1 MRLDWIRDKVA
12 SGERLSFEDGVGLFL
27 YPDVITIGQ
36 LANSVR
42 EKLHGDRTY
51 FNRNMRIE
59 VTNVCVA
66 SCLFCSFA
74 KLEEGAP
81 GAHTM
86 KVEEAWRELEAR
98 MHDPPSEIHIV
109 NGLHPGLPF
118 SYYEELLAGFKRIK
132 PDIHLKCFTGV
143 EIHFFARHYGMTY
156 GEVLERLQR
165 AGLDSLPGGGAEIFH
180 PEVRSRI
187 AHDKATADEWLE
199 VHRVAHGLG
208 MRTNATMLY
217 GHIET
222 FEHRVD
228 HLLRL
233 RDLQDG
239 TGGLQAFIPL
249 AFHPDGNGMKN
260 LPAPTALDA
269 LRTIAVSRLLL
280 DNVRHVKAYWVSMTP
295 EVAQIA
301 LRFGADDIDG
311 TIVHETIYKAAG
323 SRSPGALSSEQL
335 VRLIQEA
342 GRIPVERDTLY
353 HVVRE
358 HPRSAVP
365 EGALKV
371 RDRKAAKHLDA
382 ASPATP
388 ERGRSD
394 GTPAPGLPE
403 RGRSLK
409 VLS

>member
-1 MRLDWIRDKVA
+1 MTLEAVRQKVER
-12 SGERLSFEDGVGLFL
+12 GERLSFDDGVALFRH
-27 YPDVITIGQ
+27 PDVVAIGQ
-36 LANSVR
+36 LANEVR
-42 EKLHGDRTY
+42 ERRHGDRTY

-86 KVEEAWRELEAR
+86 RVEEAWHELEAR
-98 MHDPPSEIHIV
+98 MDDPPSEIHIV

-132 PDIHLKCFTGV
+132 PDIHMKCFTAV
-143 EIHFFARHYGMTY
+143 EIHFFAEHYGMTHR
-156 GEVLERLQR
+156 EVLERLR
-165 AGLDSLPGGGAEIFH
+165 SAGLDSLPGGGAEIFH

-187 AHDKATADEWLE
+187 SHDKADADQWLA
-199 VHRVAHGLG
+199 VHRTAHALG

-233 RDLQDG
+233 RALQDE
-239 TGGLQAFIPL
+239 TEGLQAFIPL

-260 LPAPTALDA
+260 LPAPTAIDA
-269 LRTIAVSRLLL
+269 LRTVAVSRLLL
-280 DNVRHVKAYWVSMTP
+280 DNVPHVKAYWVSMTP

-311 TIVHETIYKAAG
+311 TIVHETIYRAAG
-323 SRSPGALSSEQL
+323 SRSPSGLTDEQL

-353 HVVRE
+353 RVVRE
-358 HPRSAVP
+358 HPRAALP
-365 EGALKV
+365 EAAFKV
-371 RDRKAAKHLDA
+371 RERKAAKHL
-382 ASPATP
+382 
-388 ERGRSD
+388 EV
-394 GTPAPGLPE
+394 LP
-403 RGRSLK
+403 
-409 VLS
+409 

>member
-1 MRLDWIRDKVA
+1 MLDAIREKVRA
-12 SGERLSFEDGVGLFL
+12 GERLTFDEGVELFRH
-27 YPDVITIGQ
+27 PDVVAVGQ
-36 LANSVR
+36 LANEVR
-42 EKLHGDRTY
+42 EGRHGDRTY

-74 KLEEGAP
+74 KLEEGSP

-86 KVEEAWRELEAR
+86 KLEEAWRELEVRAD
-98 MHDPPSEIHIV
+98 DPPAEIHIV

-132 PDIHLKCFTGV
+132 PDVHLKCFTAV
-143 EIHFFARHYGMTY
+143 EIHFFSTLYRMTY
-156 GEVLERLQR
+156 AEVLGRLRR

-180 PEVRSRI
+180 PDVRTRI
-187 AHDKATADEWLE
+187 AHDKATADEYLE
-199 VHRVAHGLG
+199 VHRVAHRMG

-233 RDLQDG
+233 RGLQDE
-239 TGGLQAFIPL
+239 TKGLQAFIPL
-249 AFHPDGNGMKN
+249 TFHPDGNGMRN
-260 LPAPTALDA
+260 LPAPTAVDA
-269 LRTIAVSRLLL
+269 LRTVAVSRLLL
-280 DNVRHVKAYWVSMTP
+280 DNVPHVKAYWVSMTP

-301 LRFGADDIDG
+301 LRFGADDVDG
-311 TIVHETIYKAAG
+311 TIVHETIYRAAG
-323 SRSPGALSSEQL
+323 SRSPSGLTVDQL

-342 GRIPVERDTLY
+342 GRVPVERDTFY
-353 HVVRE
+353 RVVRE
-358 HPRSAVP
+358 HPRATVP
-365 EGALKV
+365 EAALKV
-371 RDRKAAKHLDA
+371 RDRKAHKHL
-382 ASPATP
+382 
-388 ERGRSD
+388 E
-394 GTPAPGLPE
+394 
-403 RGRSLK
+403 

>member
-1 MRLDWIRDKVA
+1 MTFDAVA
-12 SGERLSFEDGVGLFL
+12 ARVRGGERLTPEDGIALFAH
-27 YPDVITIGQ
+27 PDPVAVGQ
-36 LANSVR
+36 LANELR
-42 EKLHGDRTY
+42 ERLHGDRTY
-51 FNRNMRIE
+51 FNRNMRLE

-86 KVEEAWRELEAR
+86 TLDEAWRELETR
-98 MHDPPSEIHIV
+98 MDDPPAEIHIV
-109 NGLHPGLPF
+109 NGLHPGLDF

-132 PDIHLKCFTGV
+132 PDIHLKCFTAV

-156 GEVLERLQR
+156 EQVLTRLR
-165 AGLDSLPGGGAEIFH
+165 TAGLDSLPGGGAEIFH
-180 PEVRSRI
+180 SDVRSRI
-187 AHDKATADEWLE
+187 AHDKATADEYLE
-199 VHRVAHGLG
+199 VHRVAHKLG

-228 HLLRL
+228 HLMRL
-233 RDLQDG
+233 RALQDE

-249 AFHPDGNGMKN
+249 AFHPDGNGMRN
-260 LPAPTALDA
+260 LPAPTAIDA
-269 LRTIAVSRLLL
+269 LRTTAVSRLML
-280 DNVRHVKAYWVSMTP
+280 DNVPHVKAYWVSMTP

-311 TIVHETIYKAAG
+311 TIVHETIYRAAG
-323 SRSPGALSSEQL
+323 SRSPGALSTAQL

-342 GRIPVERDTLY
+342 GRMPIERDTFY
-353 HVVRE
+353 RTVRE
-358 HPRSAVP
+358 HPRAVLP
-365 EGALKV
+365 EAAVKV
-371 RDRKAAKHLDA
+371 RERKSHKHL
-382 ASPATP
+382 
-388 ERGRSD
+388 E
-394 GTPAPGLPE
+394 
-403 RGRSLK
+403 

>member
-1 MRLDWIRDKVA
+1 MTPFARVAAKVRAAERLDGADALTLFQEPDILA
-12 SGERLSFEDGVGLFL
+12 VG
-27 YPDVITIGQ
+27 G
-36 LANSVR
+36 LANEVR
-42 EKLHGDRTY
+42 ERLHGDRTY
-51 FNRNMRIE
+51 FNRNLRIE

-81 GAHTM
+81 GARTM
-86 KVEEAWRELEAR
+86 SLEEAWRELETR
-98 MHDPPSEIHIV
+98 MDDPPSEIHVV

-118 SYYEELLAGFKRIK
+118 SYYEDLLRGFKRIK
-132 PDIHLKCFTGV
+132 PDVHLKCFTAV

-156 GEVLERLQR
+156 EEVLVRLR
-165 AGLDSLPGGGAEIFH
+165 EAGLGSLPGGGAEIFH
-180 PEVRSRI
+180 PEVRTRI
-187 AHDKATADEWLE
+187 SHDKATGDEYLE

-233 RDLQDG
+233 RALQDE

-260 LPAPTALDA
+260 LPAPTAVDD
-269 LRTIAVSRLLL
+269 LRTLAVSRLVL
-280 DNVRHVKAYWVSMTP
+280 DNVAHLKAYWVSLTP
-295 EVAQIA
+295 DVAQIA

-311 TIVHETIYKAAG
+311 TIVHETIYSAAG
-323 SRSPGALSSEQL
+323 SRSPSGLAYDEL
-335 VRLIQEA
+335 VRLIREA
-342 GRIPVERDTLY
+342 GRVPIERDTLY
-353 HVVRE
+353 NVVRE

-365 EGALKV
+365 EAAVKV
-371 RDRKAAKHLDA
+371 RDRNARRHLA
-382 ASPATP
+382 VM
-388 ERGRSD
+388 E
-394 GTPAPGLPE
+394 
-403 RGRSLK
+403 
-409 VLS
+409 

>member
-1 MRLDWIRDKVA
+1 VSLDPIRGKLRA
-12 SGERLSFEDGVGLFL
+12 RERLSFDDGLVLFHH
-27 YPDVITIGQ
+27 PDVVALGQ
-36 LANSVR
+36 LANEVR
-42 EKLHGDRTY
+42 EGLHGDRTY

-86 KVEEAWRELEAR
+86 KLEEAWGELEAR
-98 MHDPPSEIHIV
+98 LSDPPAEIHIV

-132 PDIHLKCFTGV
+132 PDIHMKCFTAV
-143 EIHFFARHYGMTY
+143 EIHFFATHYGMTY
-156 GEVLERLQR
+156 IEVLERLR
-165 AGLDSLPGGGAEIFH
+165 AAGLDSLPGGGAEIFH

-187 AHDKATADEWLE
+187 SHDKASAEEYLE
-199 VHRVAHGLG
+199 VHRVAHGIG
-208 MRTNATMLY
+208 MKTNATMLY

-233 RDLQDG
+233 RGLQDE

-249 AFHPDGNGMKN
+249 AFHPDGNGMRN
-260 LPAPTALDA
+260 LPAPTAIDA
-269 LRTIAVSRLLL
+269 LRTVAVSRLLL
-280 DNVRHVKAYWVSMTP
+280 DNVPHVKAYWVSMTP

-301 LRFGADDIDG
+301 LRFGADDLDG
-311 TIVHETIYKAAG
+311 TIVHETIYRAAG
-323 SRSPGALSSEQL
+323 SRSPSGLTVDHL

-342 GRIPVERDTLY
+342 GRIPVERDTFY
-353 HVVRE
+353 QVVRE
-358 HPRSAVP
+358 YARAAFP
-365 EGALKV
+365 EAAIKV
-371 RDRKAAKHLDA
+371 RDRNAHKHL
-382 ASPATP
+382 
-388 ERGRSD
+388 E
-394 GTPAPGLPE
+394 
-403 RGRSLK
+403 